1 METVNETKARMKQS
15 VDHLSKELS
24 NLRAQRPSPSILDTV
39 TVEVYGTE
47 MRVRD
52 VASIS
57 AGDGRN
63 LLITPFDPQTAGAI
77 GKGIEKA
84 NLGLKPIVEGNIVRV
99 PIPPLSGEMRK
110 QIVKEAKEKTEKAKV
125 AIRDHRRKANDA
137 LKSQKQQGAIS
148 EDEQKKREKLVQEL
162 TDRFC
167 KEVDT
172 LCIRKEKDILEV

>member
-1 METVNETKARMKQS
+1 METVNQTEAQMKQS
-15 VDHLSKELS
+15 IDHLSKELS
-24 NLRAQRPSPSILDTV
+24 NLRAQRPSPSILETV
-39 TVEVYGTE
+39 SVEVYGTE

-63 LLITPFDPQTAGAI
+63 LVVTPFDPQTAGAI

-84 NLGLKPIVEGNIVRV
+84 NLGLKPIVEGNVVRV

-110 QIVKEAKEKTEKAKV
+110 RIVKEAKDKSEKAKV
-125 AIRDHRRKANDA
+125 AIRDHRRKANDS
-137 LKSQKQQGAIS
+137 LKGQKQQGEIS
-148 EDEQKKREKLVQEL
+148 EDEQKKTEKLVQEL

-167 KEVDT
+167 KEVDA
-172 LCIRKEKDILEV
+172 LCMQKEKDILEV